1 MDRKK
6 FTYCQAAIGAFIG
19 ALVGWSIATRNMTLP
34 MLAITV
40 GLILDRLCRG
50 RVTEVVEDEMIL
62 RISEK
67 ASRRALQ
74 VFVAASGVVGVVL
87 TTLRGGEYARLAQAG
102 YTLAFSACAL
112 LMLYL
117 VFYGY
122 YNRKGVA

>member
-1 MDRKK
+1 MNRKK
-6 FTYCQAAIGAFIG
+6 FMYCQAAIGAFVG
-19 ALVGWSIATRNMTLP
+19 ALVGWSIATRNVTLP
-34 MLAITV
+34 MLAIIV

-117 VFYGY
+117 IFYGY
-122 YNRKGVA
+122 YNRKGID